1 MSGPPITTAKKRM
14 TPAVYDV
21 LRRDAQDMCRL
32 YRTEKPPAHHV
43 WAPSLSAEIEYSVL
57 APSYSCLT
65 TTIASTRLNYRVRN
79 ENGCDPGDKALARNT
94 RYSVFKFHY
103 GAGRNERTGSRFV
116 QALAWLQIAVPL
128 GDVPLRQTTR
138 TEPSKIPFVETKSE
152 KRKIRKQ
159 YPTSSRRCVGTTKGL
174 RDSHNSF
181 REFCRRI
188 STPRL
193 HALLRFHLVPIN
205 VVISHE
211 PQTIPDLGVG
221 FPLRCFQRLSVPD
234 IATGRC
240 TWRYSPQ
247 TRGQFISVL
256 SY

>member
-1 MSGPPITTAKKRM
+1 
-14 TPAVYDV
+14 
-21 LRRDAQDMCRL
+21 MC
-32 YRTEKPPAHHV
+32 
-43 WAPSLSAEIEYSVL
+43 
-57 APSYSCLT
+57 
-65 TTIASTRLNYRVRN
+65 
-79 ENGCDPGDKALARNT
+79 
-94 RYSVFKFHY
+94 
-103 GAGRNERTGSRFV
+103 
-116 QALAWLQIAVPL
+116 
-128 GDVPLRQTTR
+128 PLRQTTR
-138 TEPSKIPFVETKSE
+138 TELSTPLKRRAI
-152 KRKIRKQ
+152 RKIRKQ
-159 YPTSSRRCVGTTKGL
+159 LL

-221 FPLRCFQRLSVPD
+221 FPLRCFQRLSFPD

-240 TWRYSPQ
+240 TWWYSPQ

-256 SY
+256 SSFIPHFHGAQTISSPVPPNGGRGRWHLTHTSSQFQELIPQRMSRTLCVQSLRGQT

>member
-103 GAGRNERTGSRFV
+103 GAGRNGRTGSRFV
-116 QALAWLQIAVPL
+116 QDLDWLQIAVPL
-128 GDVPLRQTTR
+128 GDVTPPPNHQHTIFKQLRPLNRR
-138 TEPSKIPFVETKSE
+138 AI
-152 KRKIRKQ
+152 RKIRKQ
-159 YPTSSRRCVGTTKGL
+159 
-174 RDSHNSF
+174 
-181 REFCRRI
+181 
-188 STPRL
+188 L
-193 HALLRFHLVPIN
+193 HKILHRKTLA
-205 VVISHE
+205 
-211 PQTIPDLGVG
+211 Q
-221 FPLRCFQRLSVPD
+221 
-234 IATGRC
+234 
-240 TWRYSPQ
+240 
-247 TRGQFISVL
+247 
-256 SY
+256 